1 MLNESAERT
10 VESTAVV
17 TPEDKRKFDMMGFH
31 VFRQLLSPS
40 EMAELEAA
48 FMRVMGPAASET
60 GYDGTRAL
68 HIYPVTEG
76 DAWFDQLIDDPRIND
91 IAEGLIGE
99 DCNYHSSGGHFYVG
113 NSRWHSDGGNFF
125 PSIHMAFYLD
135 PVTADTGCLN
145 VIPGSHH
152 LPFHDALDKARRD
165 GIYDFASPD
174 VPGRHPLESQPGDV
188 CVFRHALF
196 HSSFGGW
203 AGRRMLSVHY
213 YNPSAD
219 WHENAVVGSTEGR
232 LHYMKA
238 GHRVYSEYLVETAGP
253 RRMKRLR
260 RYIDRGYCDE
270 WRKPLTNLFYQYTG
284 PATYGEVDSGPLL
297 NVTARS

>member
-10 VESTAVV
+10 VESTPVV

-31 VFRQLLSPS
+31 VFRQLFSPS

-99 DCNYHSSGGHFYVG
+99 DCNYHSSGGHLYVG

-165 GIYDFASPD
+165 GVYDFASPD
-174 VPGRHPLESQPGDV
+174 VPGRYPLESQPGDV
-188 CVFRHALF
+188 CIFRHATLSLVLWRMGRPADAE
-196 HSSFGGW
+196 HS
-203 AGRRMLSVHY
+203 
-213 YNPSAD
+213 
-219 WHENAVVGSTEGR
+219 
-232 LHYMKA
+232 
-238 GHRVYSEYLVETAGP
+238 
-253 RRMKRLR
+253 
-260 RYIDRGYCDE
+260 
-270 WRKPLTNLFYQYTG
+270 
-284 PATYGEVDSGPLL
+284 LL
-297 NVTARS
+297 QPNR